1 MRFFLIDKIVSWH
14 PGQSA
19 EAIKNI
25 ALSEDF
31 FRDHF
36 PRRPVMPGMLIIE
49 GMAQLSGVLL
59 EETLKRE
66 TGLSVKAVV
75 SIIERTK
82 FRDMVKPGDQL
93 LYRATVQS
101 VNEMGGKARCQA
113 FRGDRKITET
123 ALTFGFKKTD
133 DDKLD
138 VIRGEL
144 LSLWLRDCEDQ
155 K

>member
-1 MRFFLIDKIVSWH
+1 MRFFLIDKITSWR
-14 PGQSA
+14 PGESA
-19 EAIKNI
+19 EAVKNV

-31 FRDHF
+31 FEDHF

-59 EETLKRE
+59 EETLKQQE
-66 TGLSVKAVV
+66 GLSVKAVV

-93 LYRATVQS
+93 VYKAEVQS
-101 VNEMGGKARCQA
+101 VNEMGGKARCKA
-113 FRGDRKITET
+113 FRGDKKITET

-138 VIRGEL
+138 TIRGGL
-144 LSLWLRDCEDQ
+144 LELWLRNCEDT